1 MAKSDE
7 TSVCLPIGVFWDI
20 ENCCVPKWKSALLVV
35 KAVREKLFNG
45 HREVEFMCVC
55 DTSKER
61 KYIIQELNQAQVNVV
76 HIDAVSK
83 NAADDKLRQNI
94 RRFADTHLPPARI
107 VLISSDVNFSTDL
120 YDLRYRKKFDIILIH
135 SHHVHDSLIHSAT
148 ENYLYEDLIK
158 DIPCRSPSKGID
170 GDVELTVTGFPEDLD
185 HKCVKSKLQK
195 LSSNTGGRVV
205 CVTDEY
211 ALLRF
216 KTNTL
221 AKRAKRRMDGQDFYG
236 NKINVDFSGQGQY
249 TENNNN
255 NYSNRGQLDNRNNV
269 SPNRTRPYSQ
279 SHRKNSPPKSRLPFP
294 QPIVA
299 NEDNSYP
306 SSGEVSPLDA
316 LLSGQ
321 LETITED
328 NTSGVGLQGLV
339 KKFSQEN
346 KSSRQQQIYQEGQVP
361 IGSESTQFYS
371 QYTKYQETSY
381 YGYSNHWQ
389 PQGYQ
394 DNRQYIDCYQPPQLY
409 NDYNGSY
416 YQYQNPQ
423 NPSPTYP
430 YGNMNGPTTNNRFRP
445 IRSASPS
452 ESSASSSPCDF
463 NSEEYPGA
471 VDLLISNLDYNI
483 SPREWKHI
491 LSTTFH
497 PHIKILYIDVSLQP
511 DNTSLGLI
519 KVGSIEEARFAISQ
533 FHRKKI
539 GYKRIHVTLKSGDE
553 NKTVSTV
560 RSEAIALLSEAKD
573 NVLPLFKFIELFNK
587 RFNRSVSV
595 AELYKMKDTIE
606 IREQGGAGRMIHLA
620 PELRKTEQ
628 PNDTE
633 DGEVQE
639 IIEQIVCPYH
649 CPEGS
654 TMYTEA
660 VNTSILPN
668 VKLQLKTFAPQV
680 HSLLMTHDGDL
691 PLLSFTS
698 CFSVE
703 VAPLVYVYEGGVPL
717 EHLISCVPGVQI
729 VVSPTGVKKVHW
741 AENKPP
747 NSPDL
752 SRGGQQLAV
761 FSKEIIDLLKSTPN
775 CRLAF
780 SKFIPCYHQHFG
792 RQCRVADYGYN
803 RLLDVFESIPHVLQ
817 VLGTGDRK
825 VLTLTHRAQVKRF
838 TADLI
843 RLLKNTPGR
852 MLYLSSLTEE
862 FCKLFNKN
870 WDIVE
875 YGVCQLDDM
884 LSDIPVGTVEILT
897 EGHDTIIALP
907 RKDQTPE
914 EMERM
919 KQFALEVVD
928 LLSHSHQCHMLFNKF
943 VPAYH
948 HHFGHQCRVS
958 DYGFTKLQDLFE
970 ALPKIV
976 ELLDEGEEKIIRLT
990 EPELR
995 KVIGDH
1001 IVSLLKQKKVQCYPL
1016 DNIMVAFTQH
1026 YGYTIPM
1033 EDLHVYSM
1041 EQLMAKLKH
1050 VLKVEVY
1057 DGKQYVVLSDRSSAP
1072 PLARQVLQLLMDQ
1085 SGGSLPLME
1094 LCSRYKTTFGIDP
1107 DVQKIKEELLDYVQ
1121 ISGDDESGV
1130 ISLTRLQ
1137 VLARDIRVLL
1147 QKHGKMSL
1155 AQFERL
1161 FYEQY
1166 CVEIKPALYGFP
1178 TTVALLMDIPHVISI
1193 KGKGNRRMVH
1203 LSGDLQGS
1211 LPIIDESY
1219 TRPDSDTPSNDS
1231 GSALTDEDTPVEQRK
1246 FLPAD
1251 LMSGSVPS
1259 NVPSPTLRPDQF
1271 GQVIDLIKFE
1281 SQTPDT
1287 RDKIFSS
1294 ITDDERSKQQTPL
1307 CQTPTSQLLQLAA
1320 QFLPTPPPT
1329 PVDEL
1334 NSKTSNEDNA
1344 TSGNE
1349 PKGNQPEDI
1358 LNLIKQGWWRASPSQ
1373 LQEVSESIKNAGLVE
1388 KMAQIESEA
1397 LLENEAQSVTERDE
1411 TGSHLLSSSEIS
1423 THTEACSADT
1433 SQKQDK
1439 NNNEKTKNY
1448 QQDYKAAINSLS
1460 ATLSY
1465 LREQNEEQDAK
1476 TRAKDTLKENTANQ
1490 SETKNSVDKSPI
1502 ALCPRPL
1509 QPGSYWY
1516 SKQFQTKDSLQELPS
1531 NSSDEVR
1538 KVLAELA
1545 HHKPKQNTDTDSKTV
1560 TQSVSSVLADM
1571 PTPHASIDSSESFS
1585 NETITPD
1592 LSRENISKADMVTK
1606 NLETSEKERNK
1617 REEMKKLDDAL
1628 EMEIKQT
1635 EQYVLN
1641 QALKSKTEKN
1651 SNRIF
1656 EHNFESCVAA
1666 DCMCYEAV
1674 FRQDHPIETSSLRS
1688 DSSFTESP
1696 DSSPQKKILQRQQKL
1711 SSSTLSDE
1719 SANSSINKR
1728 KSRIAAKFGQPLE

>member
-1 MAKSDE
+1 MAKTDE
-7 TSVCLPIGVFWDI
+7 TTVCLPIGVFWDI

-35 KAVREKLFNG
+35 KAVREKFFNG

-55 DTSKER
+55 DTSKEN

-94 RRFADTHLPPARI
+94 RRFSDTHTPPARI

-135 SHHVHDSLIHSAT
+135 SQHIHQSLRLCAT
-148 ENYLYEDLIK
+148 ESFLYEDLVK
-158 DIPCRSPSKGID
+158 DIPCRSPSKSVD
-170 GDVELTVTGFPEDLD
+170 TDAQLMVTGFSEKLD
-185 HKCVKSKLQK
+185 SKCIRSKLQK
-195 LSSNTGGRVV
+195 LASNTGGKVV
-205 CVTDEY
+205 CVTAKY

-216 KTNTL
+216 TSQTS
-221 AKRAKRRMDGQDFYG
+221 AKRAQRRMDGQDFYG
-236 NKINVDFSGQGQY
+236 NQIHVDFSAPGQY
-249 TENNNN
+249 PMQENNNN
-255 NYSNRGQLDNRNNV
+255 YFDKGRLDNRKNV

-279 SHRKNSPPKSRLPFP
+279 SHRKNSPPRSRLPFP
-294 QPIVA
+294 QPNVSKV
-299 NEDNSYP
+299 DNSIP
-306 SSGEVSPLDA
+306 NPGEVSPLDA

-321 LETITED
+321 LETITD
-328 NTSGVGLQGLV
+328 DHTGGDGLQGLV

-346 KSSRQQQIYQEGQVP
+346 KSSRQLLMLQQQIYQEEQVP
-361 IGSESTQFYS
+361 IGTESTQFYS
-371 QYTKYQETSY
+371 QFTKYQETSY
-381 YGYSNHWQ
+381 YGYGNHWQ
-389 PQGYQ
+389 PQGYH
-394 DNRQYIDCYQPPQLY
+394 DNRQYIDCYQPTQPY
-409 NDYNGSY
+409 SDYNSSY
-416 YQYQNPQ
+416 YQYQNTQ
-423 NPSPTYP
+423 NPPPPYP
-430 YGNMNGPTTNNRFRP
+430 YSNMNVPANRGFRP

-463 NSEEYPGA
+463 NSEEYPGS
-471 VDLLISNLDYNI
+471 VDIVVSNLDYNI

-539 GYKRIHVTLKSGDE
+539 GYKRIHVTLKSDDE

-560 RSEAIALLSEAKD
+560 RSEAISLLSEAKD

-620 PELRKTEQ
+620 PELRKPDQ
-628 PNDTE
+628 PKDTE

-639 IIEQIVCPYH
+639 IIEQVVCPYH

-654 TMYTEA
+654 TMYAET
-660 VNTSILPN
+660 VSTSILPN

-691 PLLSFTS
+691 PLMSFS
-698 CFSVE
+698 ACFSVE

-752 SRGGQQLAV
+752 SRGGQQLAQ
-761 FSKEIIDLLKSTPN
+761 FSKEILDLLKSSPN
-775 CRLAF
+775 CRMAF
-780 SKFIPCYHQHFG
+780 SKFIPSYHQHFG

-803 RLLDVFESIPHVLQ
+803 RLLEVFESIPHVLQ
-817 VLGTGDRK
+817 ILGTGDRK

-838 TADLI
+838 TADLV
-843 RLLKNTPGR
+843 RLLKNIPGR

-862 FCKLFNKN
+862 FCKLYNKN
-870 WDIVE
+870 WDIIE
-875 YGVCQLDDM
+875 YGVCHLDDM
-884 LSDIPVGTVEILT
+884 LSELPAGTVDIMT

-914 EMERM
+914 EQERM

-928 LLSHSHQCHMLFNKF
+928 LLSHSHQCRMLFNKF
-943 VPAYH
+943 IPAYH

-976 ELLDEGEEKIIRLT
+976 ELLDEGEEKVIRLT
-990 EPELR
+990 EQELR
-995 KVIGDH
+995 KVVGDH
-1001 IVSLLKQKKVQCYPL
+1001 IVDLLKQKKVQCYPL
-1016 DNIMVAFTQH
+1016 DNLMIAFTQH

-1041 EQLMAKLKH
+1041 EQLMTKLKH
-1050 VLKVEVY
+1050 VLKVEIY
-1057 DGKQYVVLSDRSSAP
+1057 DGKQYIVLSDRSSAP

-1161 FYEQY
+1161 FYEQF
-1166 CVEIKPALYGFP
+1166 CLEIKPALYGFP
-1178 TTVALLMDIPHVISI
+1178 TTVALLMAIPHVISI

-1251 LMSGSVPS
+1251 LMSGAVPS

-1271 GQVIDLIKFE
+1271 GQQIDLIKFE
-1281 SQTPDT
+1281 NNTPVADT

-1294 ITDDERSKQQTPL
+1294 ITDDERAQQKTPL
-1307 CQTPTSQLLQLAA
+1307 CHTPTSQLLQLAA

-1329 PVDEL
+1329 PVEEL
-1334 NSKTSNEDNA
+1334 NTKKRNPS
-1344 TSGNE
+1344 
-1349 PKGNQPEDI
+1349 EDI
-1358 LNLIKQGWWRASPSQ
+1358 FDLIKQGWWRASPSQ

-1388 KMAQIESEA
+1388 KMAQIEIDSKIA
-1397 LLENEAQSVTERDE
+1397 G
-1411 TGSHLLSSSEIS
+1411 TGSPATEGQMGSDYNGNSEHSSS
-1423 THTEACSADT
+1423 TEVNKET
-1433 SQKQDK
+1433 NYKQDR
-1439 NNNEKTKNY
+1439 NNNEKTKSTGTE
-1448 QQDYKAAINSLS
+1448 YKAAINSLS
-1460 ATLSY
+1460 ATIAY
-1465 LREQNEEQDAK
+1465 LKEQNEDKEGK
-1476 TRAKDTLKENTANQ
+1476 THAKDTMDESKSNQ
-1490 SETKNSVDKSPI
+1490 SENKKTEDKPPV

-1516 SKQFQTKDSLQELPS
+1516 SKQFQIKSDSSQELPS

-1538 KVLAELA
+1538 KVLANLA
-1545 HHKPKQNTDTDSKTV
+1545 NTKPKQKTSSDSQKEDDSK
-1560 TQSVSSVLADM
+1560 SVPLAENTA
-1571 PTPHASIDSSESFS
+1571 TPHASIDTSESFS
-1585 NETITPD
+1585 AETITPEV
-1592 LSRENISKADMVTK
+1592 SRENLSKEVDLITE
-1606 NLETSEKERNK
+1606 NLEKSEKDVKSNELQK
-1617 REEMKKLDDAL
+1617 FGDVL
-1628 EMEIKQT
+1628 EMEIKET
-1635 EQYVLN
+1635 EKYVRNNIN
-1641 QALKSKTEKN
+1641 QAMKSESDKN
-1651 SNRIF
+1651 RNKYF
-1656 EHNFESCVAA
+1656 GHHFESCVAA

-1674 FRQDHPIETSSLRS
+1674 FRQDHPIETSSIKS

-1696 DSSPQKKILQRQQKL
+1696 ESSPKKKILQRQQKL
-1711 SSSTLSDE
+1711 SSSSLSDE
-1719 SANSSINKR
+1719 SGNSSINR
-1728 KSRIAAKFGQPLE
+1728 RRSRIAAKFEQPLE